1 MKFKEFKKKMK
12 KNIFSKAEAQLV
24 AFETSPEVL
33 KLQLHQW
40 VKSGDLISIKKG
52 LYAYSDVQINK
63 VEIAKYL
70 YFPSY
75 ISLEY
80 ALSIYGIIPDVPF
93 SMTMITT
100 KTSRTFDTVFGQF
113 IYHKIKADAFF
124 GFDTVTLIAEREKA
138 LVDYFYFNTKYF
150 VPNFKFWEEQRFQN
164 LDEVDFSKAYSF
176 LEKFNVKKLTV
187 LLRSLEEYAANIK
200 NN

>member
-1 MKFKEFKKKMK
+1 MKFKEFKKKME

>member
-12 KNIFSKAEAQLV
+12 KNIFSKTEAQLV

-40 VKSGDLISIKKG
+40 VKSGDLIALKKG
-52 LYAYSDVQINK
+52 LYVYSDVQINK

-113 IYHKIKADAFF
+113 IYHKIKGEAFF

-150 VPNFKFWEEQRFQN
+150 VPNFTFWEEQRFQN
-164 LDEVDFSKAYSF
+164 LNEVDFSKAYSF

-187 LLRSLEEYAANIK
+187 LLRSLEEYAATIK

>member
-12 KNIFSKAEAQLV
+12 KNIFSKVEAQLV